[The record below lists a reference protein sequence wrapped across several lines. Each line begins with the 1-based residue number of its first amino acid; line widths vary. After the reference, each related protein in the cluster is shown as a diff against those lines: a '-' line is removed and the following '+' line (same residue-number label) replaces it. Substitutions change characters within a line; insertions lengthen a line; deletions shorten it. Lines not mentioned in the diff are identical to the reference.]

1 MITKDEVLTLLND
14 IENYHIERTV
24 STDKMDKFCQAICA
38 FSNDMPNSGKKGYL
52 IIGAADDGVIS
63 GLKVDDKLYKTITSI
78 HSDGNIQPFP
88 IMSVEKFSYD
98 SGDLLVVEVTPHK
111 YPPIKYKGR
120 TWIRIGPRKDIA
132 SEMEER
138 ALMERRRANIL
149 SFETYPCIDSSLDD
163 LKIDLFKNTYLP
175 TIMDE
180 DALVG
185 DKRDIKQQ
193 LSALRLYNTT
203 EDCPTYAA
211 ILLFGKNP
219 EYYLPGAYVQYVR
232 FDGDDNAADIVN
244 EHKFAGCLIE
254 ILPKLDTFI
263 ETAIVEKRPKPITAL
278 REKTIYNYPIWA
290 IRELLMNAVMHRDYQ
305 SNTPI
310 KFYQYADRIEID
322 NAGGL
327 YGNAKPENFPNVNDY
342 RNPIVAEAMKSLGYV
357 NRYNRGVARVQKEL
371 RDNGNQEAKFSV
383 DNITVFGVKVND
395 ATFVADNQLR
405 IDFTNQVTNQATNQ
419 VDLELGQAIISCK
432 QAEVA
437 EYEAKYSK
445 IAVRF
450 DNSDFDSLKTEKT
463 YEILNALLQGPQ
475 SKKELLVNILGLT
488 SQIYNSQKYIEP
500 LMARKLIV
508 QTIKDR
514 PRSPKQKYAITYL
527 GCYFLTYLERL
538 PIK

>member
-52 IIGAADDGVIS
+52 IIGAADDGIIS

-175 TIMDE
+175 SIMDE

-254 ILPKLDTFI
+254 MLPKLDTFI

-419 VDLELGQAIISCK
+419 VDLELEQAIISCK
-432 QAEVA
+432 QVEIA
-437 EYEAKYSK
+437 EYDAQYSK
-445 IAVRF
+445 VAARF
-450 DNSDFDSLKTEKT
+450 DTPDFNSLKTEKT
-463 YEILNALLQGPQ
+463 YKILNALLQGPQ
-475 SKKELLVNILGLT
+475 SKKELLINTLGLT

-500 LMARKLIV
+500 LMVRKLIV

-527 GCYFLTYLERL
+527 GYYFLTYLERL

>member
-1 MITKDEVLTLLND
+1 MITKDEIQTLLND

-52 IIGAADDGVIS
+52 IIGATDDGVIS
-63 GLKVDDKLYKTITSI
+63 GLKVDDRLYKTITGI
-78 HSDGNIQPFP
+78 RSDGNIQPFP
-88 IMSVEKFSYD
+88 IMSVEKLSYD

-132 SEMEER
+132 SDMEER

-149 SFETYPCIDSSLDD
+149 SFETYPCIDSTLDD
-163 LKIDLFKNTYLP
+163 LRLDLFKNTYLP
-175 TIMDE
+175 AIMDE
-180 DALVG
+180 DALID

-193 LSALRLYNTT
+193 LSALRLYSIA

-232 FDGDDNAADIVN
+232 FDGNDNAADIVN

-278 REKTIYNYPIWA
+278 RERTIYNYPIWA
-290 IRELLMNAVMHRDYQ
+290 VRELLMNAVMHRDYQ

-310 KFYQYADRIEID
+310 KFYQYSDRIEID

-371 RDNGNQEAKFSV
+371 RDNGNQKAIFSV

-395 ATFVADNQLR
+395 AAFVADNQLR
-405 IDFTNQVTNQATNQ
+405 INFTNQVTNQ
-419 VDLELGQAIISCK
+419 VDFELGQAIIAYK
-432 QAEVA
+432 QAELA

-445 IAVRF
+445 VAVRF
-450 DNSDFDSLKTEKT
+450 DNSDFDSLKTEKS
-463 YEILNALLQGPQ
+463 YKILNALLQGPK
-475 SKKELLVNILGLT
+475 SKKELLINTLELT
-488 SQIYNSQKYIEP
+488 SQIYNYQRYIEP
-500 LMARKLIV
+500 LMARKLII

-514 PRSPKQKYAITYL
+514 PRSPKQKYAITSL
-527 GCYFLTYLERL
+527 GYYFLMYLTRL

>member
-38 FSNDMPNSGKKGYL
+38 FSNDMPNSGKNGYL
-52 IIGAADDGVIS
+52 IIGAADDGDV
-63 GLKVDDKLYKTITSI
+63 
-78 HSDGNIQPFP
+78 NIQPPP

-138 ALMERRRANIL
+138 TLMERRRANIL
-149 SFETYPCIDSSLDD
+149 SFETYPCIDSTLDD
-163 LKIDLFKNTYLP
+163 LKLDLFKNTYLP

-185 DKRDIKQQ
+185 DKRNIKQQ
-193 LSALRLYNTT
+193 LSALRLYNIA

-254 ILPKLDTFI
+254 MLPKLDTFI

-405 IDFTNQVTNQATNQ
+405 IDFTNQATNQATNQ
-419 VDLELGQAIISCK
+419 VTNQVDLELEQAIISYK
-432 QAEVA
+432 QAELA

-445 IAVRF
+445 VAVRF
-450 DNSDFDSLKTEKT
+450 DTPDFNSLKTEKT
-463 YEILNALLQGPQ
+463 YKILNALLQGPQ
-475 SKKELLVNILGLT
+475 SKKELLVNTLGLT
-488 SQIYNSQKYIEP
+488 SQIYNYQRYIEP
-500 LMARKLIV
+500 LIVRKLII

-527 GCYFLTYLERL
+527 GYYFLTYLERL

>member
-1 MITKDEVLTLLND
+1 MITKDEILALLND

-52 IIGAADDGVIS
+52 IIGATDDGVIS
-63 GLKVDDKLYKTITSI
+63 GLKVDDRLYKTITGI
-78 HSDGNIQPFP
+78 RSDGNIQPFP
-88 IMSVEKFSYD
+88 IMSVEKLSYD

-132 SEMEER
+132 SDMEER

-149 SFETYPCIDSSLDD
+149 SFETYPCIDSTLDD
-163 LKIDLFKNTYLP
+163 LRLDLFKNTYLP
-175 TIMDE
+175 AIMDE
-180 DALVG
+180 DALID

-193 LSALRLYNTT
+193 LSALRLYSIA

-232 FDGDDNAADIVN
+232 FDGNDNAADIVN

-278 REKTIYNYPIWA
+278 RERTIYNYPIWA

-310 KFYQYADRIEID
+310 KFYQYADS
-322 NAGGL
+322 NS
-327 YGNAKPENFPNVNDY
+327 
-342 RNPIVAEAMKSLGYV
+342 SL
-357 NRYNRGVARVQKEL
+357 
-371 RDNGNQEAKFSV
+371 
-383 DNITVFGVKVND
+383 
-395 ATFVADNQLR
+395 
-405 IDFTNQVTNQATNQ
+405 
-419 VDLELGQAIISCK
+419 
-432 QAEVA
+432 
-437 EYEAKYSK
+437 
-445 IAVRF
+445 
-450 DNSDFDSLKTEKT
+450 
-463 YEILNALLQGPQ
+463 IL
-475 SKKELLVNILGLT
+475 
-488 SQIYNSQKYIEP
+488 
-500 LMARKLIV
+500 
-508 QTIKDR
+508 
-514 PRSPKQKYAITYL
+514 
-527 GCYFLTYLERL
+527 
-538 PIK
+538 

>member
-175 TIMDE
+175 SIMDE

-185 DKRDIKQQ
+185 DKRNIKQQ

-254 ILPKLDTFI
+254 MLPKLDTFI

-405 IDFTNQVTNQATNQ
+405 IDFTNQATNQATNQ
-419 VDLELGQAIISCK
+419 VDLELEQAIISYK
-432 QAEVA
+432 QAELA

-445 IAVRF
+445 VAVRF

-475 SKKELLVNILGLT
+475 SKKELLVNTLGLT
-488 SQIYNSQKYIEP
+488 SQIYNYQRYIEP
-500 LMARKLIV
+500 LIVRKLII

-527 GCYFLTYLERL
+527 GYYFLTYLERL